1 MTDEKTEMHEDPQV
15 DPSLE
20 DVVDIQEPEDEAAKL
35 KDQLLRTLAE
45 LENLRKRSERE
56 REDTAKYAVASFAR
70 DLLSVADNLHRA
82 IDAVPADAPSAD
94 PALKTLIDGVE
105 ITRSELLNCLSKHGI
120 KKISPQAG
128 DTFDHN
134 AHQAMF
140 EVDSTDHPSGA
151 IANVMQDGYMIHD
164 RLLRPALVGVVK
176 KSEEN

>member
-1 MTDEKTEMHEDPQV
+1 MTDEKIETQDEPQM
-15 DPSLE
+15 DHPLE
-20 DVVDIQEPEDEAAKL
+20 DVVEIQEPEDETAKL
-35 KDQLLRTLAE
+35 KDQLLRTMAE

-70 DLLSVADNLHRA
+70 DLLSVSDNLHRA
-82 IDAVPADAPSAD
+82 IEAVPTDAPAGD

-105 ITRSELLNCLSKHGI
+105 ITRSELLSCLSKHGI

-140 EVDSTDHPSGA
+140 EVDSTDHPAGA

-176 KSEEN
+176 KSDA